1 MNNLNISSA
10 HNYLYPRSRFK
21 FIPDNRHIDI
31 SIKEMKE
38 LYLHDL
44 ITKASKEKVF
54 ALKLNLKIQE
64 KTVF

>member
-1 MNNLNISSA
+1 
-10 HNYLYPRSRFK
+10 
-21 FIPDNRHIDI
+21 
-31 SIKEMKE
+31 MKE